1 MMHRNPKEGAGH
13 KNMNYLKKYKN
24 IMAVGI
30 GYNPIPSLTIMP
42 FLKALNDQDI
52 RPETMQIGF
61 WVFGKVI

>member
-1 MMHRNPKEGAGH
+1 
-13 KNMNYLKKYKN
+13 
-24 IMAVGI
+24 MAVGV

-61 WVFGKVI
+61 WMFGKLI